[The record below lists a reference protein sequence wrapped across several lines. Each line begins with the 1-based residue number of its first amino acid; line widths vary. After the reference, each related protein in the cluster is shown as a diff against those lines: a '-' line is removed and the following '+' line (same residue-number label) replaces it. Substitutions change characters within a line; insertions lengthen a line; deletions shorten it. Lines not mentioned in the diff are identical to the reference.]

1 MGRRRRRRRLV
12 LAAMFIDLLGGG
24 LYGPF
29 ELLFGHKVVGL
40 SLPTSGLIL
49 AVGGGVAIAVGP
61 AAGAAVDRFGPSR
74 IVSSANVLGAAGC
87 LLIFS
92 GTAWGFGSGVFL
104 LSASQRA
111 FYGAFTPFVAS
122 IAETH
127 DLELWFGRIRA
138 ARYVGLGLG
147 QALSGLALL
156 AGQVRGLR
164 LIVALDGVSFVVA
177 LGFLV
182 LASVGV
188 AAEVTHGEEE
198 TARGYRAVLADRVNV
213 TLAGLNVV
221 ATLLIIAPI
230 LATPVFVLER
240 LHLSTW
246 VPGVLAA
253 LTTAMLAAASFA
265 SPRLLRGR
273 RRVRN
278 LAIVHGI
285 WALGLLLF
293 LVAPIDRSFALAPLV
308 VAVLLLGF
316 GESLYA
322 PTADTLPA
330 ALAPPA
336 LRGRYAAF
344 HQIAWGVSET
354 VAPALSGLLLAIS
367 SSALWLVLAALAGA
381 SALAYRG
388 LEARIGGRDGIAGAP
403 LPPEEK
409 VDGDAAAPLSPQAD
423 GDRCVSGRRL
433 LAVVH
438 RPSGDP
444 TNVFGRVI
452 RGRGHALDE
461 WSLSWDTPPPR
472 PLEAYDGVLVLGGPM
487 HPDQHDRHPWLT
499 DEIELL
505 RRFLHRGVP
514 LLGVCLGAELLASAA
529 DASVYRAPE
538 PEIGWYRVELTE
550 AGRDDPVLGALPPSF
565 DALEWHYYTYELP
578 PAAVELARSA
588 RCNQAYRVGE
598 CAWGVQFHPEVTVA
612 DVEQWTRRPPEAP
625 FDGEAVLAATRRRI
639 ATLNELGRKLCVA
652 FCAVAER
659 ELVRS

>member
-1 MGRRRRRRRLV
+1 
-12 LAAMFIDLLGGG
+12 MFIDLLGGG

-40 SLPTSGLIL
+40 SLPTSGLVL

-92 GTAWGFGSGVFL
+92 GTAWGFGGGVFL

-122 IAETH
+122 IAESH

-138 ARYVGLGLG
+138 ARYIGLGLG

-164 LIVALDGVSFVVA
+164 LIVALNGVSFLVALAFLVVA
-177 LGFLV
+177 
-182 LASVGV
+182 STGV
-188 AAEVTHGEEE
+188 AAEVASREEE
-198 TARGYRAVLADRVNV
+198 TARGYRAVLSDRANV
-213 TLAGLNVV
+213 ALAGLNVV
-221 ATLLIIAPI
+221 ATLLIIAPVI
-230 LATPVFVLER
+230 ATPVFVLER

-246 VPGVLAA
+246 VPGVLVA
-253 LTTAMLAAASFA
+253 LATAMLAVASFA

-278 LAIVHGI
+278 LAIASSI
-285 WALGLLLF
+285 WALGFLLF
-293 LVAPIDRSFALAPLV
+293 VVAPVDRGLALVPLV
-308 VAVLLLGF
+308 GAVLLLGF

-354 VAPALSGLLLAIS
+354 VAPALCGLLLAIS
-367 SSALWLVLAALAGA
+367 SSALWLVLAALGAG
-381 SALAYRG
+381 SALAYRR

-403 LPPEEK
+403 LPLEED
-409 VDGDAAAPLSPQAD
+409 VAGDAAVPESPQAN
-423 GDRCVSGRRL
+423 GGRRVRGRRML
-433 LAVVH
+433 GIVH
-438 RPSGDP
+438 CPAGGP
-444 TNVFGRVI
+444 TNVFGREI
-452 RGRGHALDE
+452 GARGHTFDE
-461 WSLSWDTPPPR
+461 WSLSWNVPPPR
-472 PLEAYDGVLVLGGPM
+472 PLEAYDAVLVFGGPM
-487 HPDQHDRHPWLT
+487 HPDQDDRHPWFR

-505 RRFLHRGVP
+505 RRFLDRGVP
-514 LLGVCLGAELLASAA
+514 LLAVCLGAELLASAA
-529 DASVYRAPE
+529 DAPVYRAPE
-538 PEIGWYRVELTE
+538 PEIGWYRVELTG
-550 AGRDDPVLGALPPSF
+550 AGRDDPVLGTLPSSF
-565 DALEWHYYTYELP
+565 DALQWHHYTYDLP
-578 PAAVELARSA
+578 PTAVELARSA

-598 CAWGVQFHPEVTVA
+598 CAWGVQFHSEVSVA
-612 DVEQWTRRPPEAP
+612 DVERWTRRPPETP
-625 FDGEAVLAATRRRI
+625 FDIEAVLAATERRM
-639 ATLNELGRKLCVA
+639 AALNEVGRKLCAA

-659 ELVRS
+659 EPVRS